1 MQQHLVQILAAG
13 VEGVDGFLVQ
23 VEVSR
28 SEPVVGTGRT
38 SVVGLPDAAVR
49 EAVDRI
55 TPALIA
61 SGLVH
66 RGFDHVVVNLAPADR
81 RKEGAAFDLA
91 IALGLAAT
99 VAANRIEA
107 LPGDTLFLAELALDG
122 RLRPVRG
129 VLACALAAK
138 AAGLGRLV
146 VAPENGPEA
155 AVVAGLAVHAPP
167 TLAAVGDLLRARF
180 AGAVPVAA
188 PPLATGEA
196 GGPDLDEVR
205 GQEHAKRAMAIA
217 AAGQHNLLFLGP
229 PGSGKTMLARRLPG
243 LLPPMT
249 LEEALDVTRVHSVS
263 GLLQGGGLLR
273 MRPWRSPHH
282 NVSAVGLIGG
292 GSVPRPGEVSLAHHG
307 VLFLDELPEFSR
319 GTLETLRQ
327 PLEDGHLTIS
337 RAGGRLRFPARCML
351 VAAMNPCPCGYLGH
365 PTRRCTCS
373 ADAVHRYRSR
383 ISGPLLDRIDL
394 HLEVPAQRPELL
406 ASADPGE
413 TTATVRARVVAARE
427 RMLARQGCAN
437 AQLGPKALARHAR
450 LGDDARRLLAQ
461 AVEELGLSARAYDR
475 ILKVARTIADLAARE
490 AVSLDDISEG
500 VGFRVLD
507 RPI

>member
-1 MQQHLVQILAAG
+1 MQQQLVQTMAAG
-13 VEGVDGFLVQ
+13 VEGVEGFLVQ

-28 SEPVVGTGRT
+28 NEPTIGTGRT

-49 EAVDRI
+49 EAIDRI

-61 SGLVH
+61 SDLH
-66 RGFDHVVVNLAPADR
+66 QRGTDHVVVNLAPADR

-91 IALGLAAT
+91 IALGMAAT
-99 VAANRIEA
+99 VVANRIDA
-107 LPGDTLFLAELALDG
+107 LPDDTLFLAELALDG
-122 RLRPVRG
+122 RLRPARG
-129 VLACALAAK
+129 VLACALAARQ
-138 AAGLGRLV
+138 AGLKRMV
-146 VAPENGPEA
+146 VAPENAAEA
-155 AVVAGLAVHAPP
+155 AVVVGLLVYAPA
-167 TLAAVGDLLRARF
+167 TLAGVISLVRQRF
-180 AGAVPVAA
+180 VGAVATIAEPMVA
-188 PPLATGEA
+188 GEVNA
-196 GGPDLDEVR
+196 PDLNDVR
-205 GQEHAKRAMAIA
+205 GQEHAKRAITIA
-217 AAGQHNLLFLGP
+217 AAGQHNLIFIGP

-243 LLPPMT
+243 ILPPMT
-249 LEEALDVTRVHSVS
+249 IEEAIDVTRVYSVS

-273 MRPWRSPHH
+273 VRPYRSPHH

-292 GSVPRPGEVSLAHHG
+292 GPVPRPGEVSLAHHG

-319 GTLETLRQ
+319 STLETLRQ

-373 ADAVHRYRSR
+373 ADAVHRYRNR

-394 HLEVPAQRPELL
+394 HLEVPAQRPEIL
-406 ASADPGE
+406 AKTDIGE
-413 TTATVRARVVAARE
+413 DSVTVRARVIAARE

-437 AQLGPKALARHAR
+437 ATLSPKALAKHAK
-450 LGDDARRLLAQ
+450 LSEDAQRLLAQ

-475 ILKVARTIADLAARE
+475 ILKVARTIADLADRD
-490 AVSLDDISEG
+490 AVSLEDISEA

-507 RPI
+507 RPA

>member
-1 MQQHLVQILAAG
+1 MQQQLVQAMAAG

-28 SEPVVGTGRT
+28 SEPTLSTGRT
-38 SVVGLPDAAVR
+38 SVVGLPDASVR
-49 EAVDRI
+49 EAIDRI

-61 SGLVH
+61 SGLSQ
-66 RGFDHVVVNLAPADR
+66 RGNDHVVVNLAPADR

-99 VAANRIEA
+99 VTANRIDC
-107 LPGDTLFLAELALDG
+107 LPGDTMFIAELALDG

-129 VLACALAAK
+129 VLACALAARQ
-138 AAGLGRLV
+138 AGLKRLV
-146 VAPENGPEA
+146 VAAENAAEA
-155 AVVAGLAVHAPP
+155 AVVDGLLVHAPT
-167 TLAAVGDLLRARF
+167 TLAEVMTLVRQRF
-180 AGAVPVAA
+180 VGAVPAVAA
-188 PPLATGEA
+188 PLSASEA
-196 GGPDLDEVR
+196 GGPDLNDVR
-205 GQEHAKRAMAIA
+205 GQEHAKRAIAIA
-217 AAGQHNLLFLGP
+217 AAGQHNLIFIGP

-249 LEEALDVTRVHSVS
+249 LDEALDVTRVHSVA

-273 MRPWRSPHH
+273 LRPYRSPHH

-292 GSVPRPGEVSLAHHG
+292 GPVPRPGEVSLAHHG

-319 GTLETLRQ
+319 STLETLRQ
-327 PLEDGHLTIS
+327 PLEDGYLTIS
-337 RAGGRLRFPARCML
+337 RAAGRLRFPSRCML

-373 ADAVHRYRSR
+373 SDAVHRYRNR

-394 HLEVPAQRPELL
+394 HLEVPAQRPEIL
-406 ASADPGE
+406 AQTEAGE
-413 TTATVRARVVAARE
+413 DSATVRARVVAARE
-427 RMLARQGCAN
+427 RMQARQGCAN
-437 AQLGPKALARHAR
+437 ALLGPKALARHAK
-450 LGDDARRLLAQ
+450 LADDAQRLLAQ

-475 ILKVARTIADLAARE
+475 ILKVARTIADLASRTT
-490 AVSLDDISEG
+490 VSLDDVSEA

-507 RPI
+507 RPA